1 MSQLNQM
8 EVNSIREI
16 VECHQT
22 TAAKLE
28 DYAKQCDDA
37 RIKQMFEQA
46 SQEAKQ
52 SCQKLTQML

>member
-1 MSQLNQM
+1 MQLNQM

-22 TAAKLE
+22 TATKLS
-28 DYAKQCDDA
+28 DYAQQCEDA

-46 SQEAKQ
+46 ATEAQQ